1 LNIFEHMGKRAAL
14 DLLKRADRVIVAK
27 KDHEKLE
34 SIFPEHTRS
43 SVLTKEQ
50 AQSIYEAMAA
60 ASKYDALKH
69 TNVHIN
75 GSKLNDFLH
84 RVAANPKIWDIGKA
98 GIYDNPEARMLH
110 GAPVGTMPNSFH
122 PWSGDVYVPSANPG
136 VLMHELGHAIDMQE
150 FPHESYTR
158 GFMGNA
164 YRKLSPT
171 LWKEHAAWNKGKNR
185 FLEGAAKTDLDPEL
199 VTRTLA
205 DAAQTRPVGLGSYWG
220 AAAGGALGLGAG
232 VIANSLI
239 PESLQSMRSGGSKG
253 RIGLPFITAAL
264 GAAIGVPVGLRV
276 GKYVGSKE
284 NKRDSKA
291 FERYNDEYAKAY
303 SKEKGVSL
311 DEAKFKIRG
320 KSPLAALAA

>member
-1 LNIFEHMGKRAAL
+1 MNIFYQMGKRSAL
-14 DLLKRADRVIVAK
+14 DLLKRADSVIVAK
-27 KDHEKLE
+27 NDRRKLDR
-34 SIFPEHTRS
+34 IFPKHTRS

-75 GSKLNDFLH
+75 GSELSDFLQ
-84 RVAANPKIWDIGKA
+84 RVEANPKIWNIGKA
-98 GIYDNPEARMLH
+98 GIYDHPEARMLH
-110 GAPVGTMPNSFH
+110 GAPVGTMPDSFH

-171 LWKEHAAWNKGKNR
+171 LGKEHAAWNKGKNR
-185 FLEGAAKTDLDPEL
+185 FLEGAAKTDLDPAL
-199 VTRTLA
+199 VTRTLS
-205 DAAQTRPVGLGSYWG
+205 DAAQTKPVGLGSYWG
-220 AAAGGALGLGAG
+220 VATGGALGLGAG
-232 VIANSLI
+232 VIANSFLPREFKI
-239 PESLQSMRSGGSKG
+239 RG
-253 RIGLPFITAAL
+253 GLPFITAGI
-264 GAAIGVPVGLRV
+264 GAAIGGPVGMQI
-276 GKYVGSKE
+276 GKYIGSKE

-291 FERYNDEYAKAY
+291 FERYKDEYAKAY
-303 SKEKGVSL
+303 SKEKGISL